1 MLGSLIYILILL
13 AIILA
18 GGFALNFLVQSDG
31 LLVLHYGDRLYEVTL
46 FEAAILLI
54 LLILAIYIAVA
65 ILRLIIA
72 LIRFIAGD
80 ETAFGHF
87 FVRSR
92 ERRGLRALS
101 DAYLAL
107 AAGDSKKAEKRAKKA
122 ELTLRHPELTR
133 IVNAQAAEL
142 AGDTD
147 RARTYYRALLED
159 PRTAFVGTR
168 GLLHIALQRG
178 DNERALKLA
187 EYAHGLRPKDRETM
201 ETLYMLQSQAFDWA
215 AARRTLAA
223 QAKAGYLPV
232 AEGRR
237 RDAALALAQ
246 SEDAT
251 ALGDAEQARGLAAE
265 AAELDPTNTA
275 AVTTAAKLL
284 LNAGNKR
291 QATKL
296 IVSAWRA
303 QPKPQLAA
311 AFAAIEPDEAPAA
324 RRRRFEALFSTHPD
338 NPETHFL
345 RAELALVERDWNG
358 AEAAIQRLR
367 ETEPSARSCAIMAAI
382 ARGRGEPD
390 QVVRAWL
397 ARALGA
403 PRDADS
409 EVFISHSAM
418 LPLLVEPDQM
428 PEGKNGADRAEN
440 ADSPVNP
447 EPVTPESAMPE
458 TAAEGTPTAPASDA
472 SETSDGDELD
482 EAELEEITPPRR
494 DFEGAD
500 DSTVASTRAGKP
512 AA

>member
-13 AIILA
+13 AVILA

-31 LLVLHYGDRLYEVTL
+31 QLVLHYGDRIYEVTL

-54 LLILAIYIAVA
+54 LLILAIFIAVT

-107 AAGDSKKAEKRAKKA
+107 AAGDPKQAEKKAKRA

-142 AGDTD
+142 AGDTE
-147 RARTYYRALLED
+147 RARTYYRALLTN
-159 PRTAFVGTR
+159 PKTAFVGTR
-168 GLLHIALQRG
+168 GLLHIALERG

-187 EYAHGLRPKDRETM
+187 EHAHGLRPKDRETM
-201 ETLYMLQSQAFDWA
+201 ETLYILQSQAFDWA

-223 QAKAGYLPV
+223 QAKAGYLPT
-232 AEGRR
+232 AEGSR

-251 ALGDAEQARGLAAE
+251 ALGDKEQARALALE
-265 AAELDPTNTA
+265 AAELDPTNTT
-275 AVTTAAKLL
+275 AVTTAAELL
-284 LNAGNKR
+284 LDAGNKR
-291 QATKL
+291 RATKL
-296 IVSAWRA
+296 IISAWRA

-324 RRRRFEALFSTHPD
+324 RRRRFEALFTTHPD
-338 NPETHFL
+338 IPETHFL
-345 RAELALVERDWNG
+345 RAELALTERDWTA
-358 AEAAIQRLR
+358 AEAAITKLK

-382 ARGRGEPD
+382 ARGRGEPE

-409 EVFISHSAM
+409 EVFISQSAM
-418 LPLLVEPDQM
+418 LPLLVESDPL
-428 PEGKNGADRAEN
+428 PAETADRPQEDKTGR
-440 ADSPVNP
+440 ADPAAP
-447 EPVTPESAMPE
+447 DPVTPE
-458 TAAEGTPTAPASDA
+458 PTASEAPEDEQELADTNSDVVA
-472 SETSDGDELD
+472 ETDD
-482 EAELEEITPPRR
+482 LEEITPPRR
-494 DFEGAD
+494 DFEGAG
-500 DSTVASTRAGKP
+500 DSVAASDNRTGRP

>member
-13 AIILA
+13 AVILI

-54 LLILAIYIAVA
+54 LLILAIYIALA

-107 AAGDSKKAEKRAKKA
+107 AAGDSKKAEKKAKKA

-147 RARTYYRALLED
+147 RARMYYRALLED

-168 GLLHIALQRG
+168 GLLHIALERG

-187 EYAHGLRPKDRETM
+187 EHAHGLRPKDRETM

-251 ALGDAEQARGLAAE
+251 ALGDAEQARALAAE
-265 AAELDPTNTA
+265 AAELDPANTA

-284 LNAGNKR
+284 LEAGNKR

-296 IVSAWRA
+296 IISAWRA
-303 QPKPQLAA
+303 QPRPQLAA

-338 NPETHFL
+338 NAETHFL
-345 RAELALVERDWNG
+345 RAELALVERDWNS
-358 AEAAIQRLR
+358 AEAAIKRL
-367 ETEPSARSCAIMAAI
+367 
-382 ARGRGEPD
+382 
-390 QVVRAWL
+390 
-397 ARALGA
+397 
-403 PRDADS
+403 
-409 EVFISHSAM
+409 
-418 LPLLVEPDQM
+418 
-428 PEGKNGADRAEN
+428 
-440 ADSPVNP
+440 
-447 EPVTPESAMPE
+447 
-458 TAAEGTPTAPASDA
+458 
-472 SETSDGDELD
+472 
-482 EAELEEITPPRR
+482 
-494 DFEGAD
+494 
-500 DSTVASTRAGKP
+500 
-512 AA
+512 